1 MNWFRQNRWLG
12 TFLVVFGICG
22 LIAGVL
28 FFVAASNW
36 SGARRMFDTAAAER
50 SRLDRLD
57 PFPND
62 ANYRKM
68 KVLLEN
74 YSAALDKLKEELK
87 TEALPAPPLA
97 PNEFQSHLLQTML
110 ATTQKARLNKVKLPA
125 TFYLGF
131 DPFVTSLPN
140 SNDTARFL
148 RHVPSEIQSSIN
160 I

>member
-28 FFVAASNW
+28 FFLAASNW
-36 SGARRMFDTAAAER
+36 SSARRMFGTAAAER

-68 KVLLEN
+68 KALLQN
-74 YSAALDKLKEELK
+74 YTAASDKLKEELK
-87 TEALPAPPLA
+87 TDALPAPPLEA
-97 PNEFQSHLLQTML
+97 KEFQPQLLQTM
-110 ATTQKARLNKVKLPA
+110 Q
-125 TFYLGF
+125 G
-131 DPFVTSLPN
+131 
-140 SNDTARFL
+140 
-148 RHVPSEIQSSIN
+148 
-160 I
+160 